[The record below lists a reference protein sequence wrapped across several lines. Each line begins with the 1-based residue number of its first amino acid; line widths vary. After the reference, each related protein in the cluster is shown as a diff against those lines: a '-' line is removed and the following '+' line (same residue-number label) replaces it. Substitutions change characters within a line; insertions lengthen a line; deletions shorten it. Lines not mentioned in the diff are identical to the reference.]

1 MSPFPLLALLSDF
14 GLDDVYVGVMKGAIA
29 QISPEI
35 SIIDLS
41 HQIPPQNR
49 LAARFCLLNAYP
61 YFPQNT
67 VFVAVVDPGVGSD
80 RRGIAIQTAQG
91 YLVGPDNGIFSG
103 ILAQSP
109 ALAVFELNNS
119 QYWRTPNP
127 STTFHGRDIFAP
139 VGAHLAAGVPLSNM
153 GRRLDPASLVDFSPP
168 SPQKGVPL
176 RGSLGDRTLIGH
188 IQYIDTFGNLITTI
202 PGDWV
207 KNIAGSVQV
216 GDRIIP
222 YATTYSSVSSGELVV
237 LVGSHGWVEIAVN
250 CGSARSRLS
259 LDWLDRVTINH

>member
-1 MSPFPLLALLSDF
+1 MSPSPLLALLSDF

-61 YFPQNT
+61 YFPRNT

-91 YLVGPDNGIFSG
+91 YLVGPDNGIFGG
-103 ILAQSP
+103 ILAQFP
-109 ALAVFELNNS
+109 ALAVVELSNPE
-119 QYWRTPNP
+119 YWRTPNP
-127 STTFHGRDIFAP
+127 SATFHGRDIFAP
-139 VGAHLAAGVPLSNM
+139 VGAHLAAGVPFSNM
-153 GRRLDPASLVDFSPP
+153 GRCLDPASLVNFAPP
-168 SPQKGVPL
+168 SPQK
-176 RGSLGDRTLIGH
+176 RDCTLIGH

-207 KNIAGSVQV
+207 KNITGSVQV

-222 YATTYSSVSSGELVV
+222 HAKTYSSVPSGELVV

-259 LDWLDRVTINH
+259 LDWLDRVTINN